1 MATKH
6 IFPLVLDGSHT
17 TTGAV
22 TWGSDTEQ
30 VGMVII
36 NTDSDHVTFDST
48 NFPADLPGAT
58 IIVQNSDDASAN
70 VIISPAPNGDATAD
84 TIAVGAGDFCTI
96 MYHPTHGFIPLGLT
110 AAA

>member
-70 VIISPAPNGDATAD
+70 VIISPDPNGDETAD